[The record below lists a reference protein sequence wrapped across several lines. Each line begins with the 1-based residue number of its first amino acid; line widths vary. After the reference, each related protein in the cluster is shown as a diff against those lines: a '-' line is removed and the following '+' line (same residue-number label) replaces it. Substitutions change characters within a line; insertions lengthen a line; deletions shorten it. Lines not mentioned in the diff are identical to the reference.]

1 MRGYVSEYRAC
12 GDGSSFIPQTWNK
25 NVRFNTNSESAMQAW
40 SLLHSDE
47 VKNGFKSQNEF
58 IICAI
63 NDYYERYVQKKDDP
77 YLETREKEDAFVER
91 IVSQVT
97 EKILTNLPT
106 LAGMY
111 MMQQQAMLTAG
122 LQNAG
127 MPVMNF
133 TADPTNAN
141 MMEAGAQKV
150 TKSIKSG
157 MAENQAATKK
167 SEDILDEE
175 PEDNEFLDFSFGM

>member
-1 MRGYVSEYRAC
+1 MAEK
-12 GDGSSFIPQTWNK
+12 TWNK

-133 TADPTNAN
+133 TADATNAN

-157 MAENQAATKK
+157 MEENQAATKK

-175 PEDNEFLDFSFGM
+175 PEDNEFPDFSFGM

>member
-1 MRGYVSEYRAC
+1 MA
-12 GDGSSFIPQTWNK
+12 DKTWNK

-47 VKNGFKSQNEF
+47 VENGFKSQNEF
-58 IICAI
+58 IICVI
-63 NDYYERYVQKKDDP
+63 NDYYERYVLKKDNP

>member
-1 MRGYVSEYRAC
+1 MAEK
-12 GDGSSFIPQTWNK
+12 TWNK

-91 IVSQVT
+91 IVNQVT

-127 MPVMNF
+127 MPVTNF

-175 PEDNEFLDFSFGM
+175 PEDNEFPDFSFGM

>member
-1 MRGYVSEYRAC
+1 MAEK
-12 GDGSSFIPQTWNK
+12 TWNK

-47 VKNGFKSQNEF
+47 VENGFKSQNEF

-150 TKSIKSG
+150 AKSIKSG

>member
-1 MRGYVSEYRAC
+1 MAEK
-12 GDGSSFIPQTWNK
+12 TWNK

-63 NDYYERYVQKKDDP
+63 NDYYERYVQKKDDS

-133 TADPTNAN
+133 TADATNAN

>member
-1 MRGYVSEYRAC
+1 MAEK
-12 GDGSSFIPQTWNK
+12 TWNK

-63 NDYYERYVQKKDDP
+63 YDYYERYVQKKDDP

>member
-1 MRGYVSEYRAC
+1 
-12 GDGSSFIPQTWNK
+12 
-25 NVRFNTNSESAMQAW
+25 MQAW

-77 YLETREKEDAFVER
+77 YLETREKENAFVER

-141 MMEAGAQKV
+141 MTEAGAQKV

-157 MAENQAATKK
+157 MAENKAATKNQR
-167 SEDILDEE
+167 I
-175 PEDNEFLDFSFGM
+175 F

>member
-1 MRGYVSEYRAC
+1 MSQSYWTAASETHQRESNIIIIQLNNRSVK
-12 GDGSSFIPQTWNK
+12 DRSFSRKIE
-25 NVRFNTNSESAMQAW
+25 SER
-40 SLLHSDE
+40 SLY
-47 VKNGFKSQNEF
+47 GFKSQNEF

-141 MMEAGAQKV
+141 MMEAGAQNV

>member
-1 MRGYVSEYRAC
+1 
-12 GDGSSFIPQTWNK
+12 
-25 NVRFNTNSESAMQAW
+25 MQAW

-47 VKNGFKSQNEF
+47 VENGFKSQNEF

-63 NDYYERYVQKKDDP
+63 NDYYERYVQKKADP

-91 IVSQVT
+91 IISQIT
-97 EKILTNLPT
+97 EKNIGEPAT

-111 MMQQQAMLTAG
+111 MMQQQAILTAG
-122 LQNAG
+122 LYNAG

-133 TADPTNAN
+133 TVDATNAN
-141 MMEAGAQKV
+141 MTGAGAQNNGGC
-150 TKSIKSG
+150 SR
-157 MAENQAATKK
+157 ENGVEQGQNAGISQQETLA
-167 SEDILDEE
+167 DDE

>member
-1 MRGYVSEYRAC
+1 MAEK
-12 GDGSSFIPQTWNK
+12 TWNK

-111 MMQQQAMLTAG
+111 MIQQQAMLTAG

-150 TKSIKSG
+150 AKSIKSG
-157 MAENQAATKK
+157 MAENQVATKK

>member
-1 MRGYVSEYRAC
+1 MAEK
-12 GDGSSFIPQTWNK
+12 TWNK

-106 LAGMY
+106 LAEMY

-175 PEDNEFLDFSFGM
+175 PEDNEFPDFSFGM

>member
-1 MRGYVSEYRAC
+1 MAEK
-12 GDGSSFIPQTWNK
+12 TWNK

-127 MPVMNF
+127 MPMMNF

>member
-1 MRGYVSEYRAC
+1 MAEK
-12 GDGSSFIPQTWNK
+12 TWNK

-47 VKNGFKSQNEF
+47 VENGFKSQNEF

>member
-1 MRGYVSEYRAC
+1 MAEK
-12 GDGSSFIPQTWNK
+12 TWNK

-141 MMEAGAQKV
+141 MMEAGAQNL

>member
-1 MRGYVSEYRAC
+1 MA
-12 GDGSSFIPQTWNK
+12 DKTWNK

-47 VKNGFKSQNEF
+47 VENGFKSQNEF
-58 IICAI
+58 IICVI
-63 NDYYERYVQKKDDP
+63 NDYYERYVLKKDNP

-141 MMEAGAQKV
+141 MMEAGAQNV

-175 PEDNEFLDFSFGM
+175 PEDNEFPDFSFGM

>member
-1 MRGYVSEYRAC
+1 MAEK
-12 GDGSSFIPQTWNK
+12 TWNK

-175 PEDNEFLDFSFGM
+175 PEHNEFPDFSIGM

>member
-1 MRGYVSEYRAC
+1 MAEK
-12 GDGSSFIPQTWNK
+12 TWNK
-25 NVRFNTNSESAMQAW
+25 NVRFNTNRESAMQAW

-77 YLETREKEDAFVER
+77 YLETREKENAFVER

-141 MMEAGAQKV
+141 MTEAGAQKV

-175 PEDNEFLDFSFGM
+175 PEDNEFPDFSFGM

>member
-1 MRGYVSEYRAC
+1 MAEK
-12 GDGSSFIPQTWNK
+12 TWNK

-58 IICAI
+58 IIYAI

>member
-1 MRGYVSEYRAC
+1 MAEK
-12 GDGSSFIPQTWNK
+12 TWNK

-40 SLLHSDE
+40 SLLHSDK

-133 TADPTNAN
+133 TADATNAN

-150 TKSIKSG
+150 AKSIKSG
-157 MAENQAATKK
+157 MEENQAATKK

-175 PEDNEFLDFSFGM
+175 PEDNEFPDFSFGM

>member
-1 MRGYVSEYRAC
+1 MAEK
-12 GDGSSFIPQTWNK
+12 TWNK

-63 NDYYERYVQKKDDP
+63 NDYYYERYVQKKDDP

-175 PEDNEFLDFSFGM
+175 PEDNEFPDFSFGM

>member
-1 MRGYVSEYRAC
+1 MAEK
-12 GDGSSFIPQTWNK
+12 TWNK

-58 IICAI
+58 IICVI
-63 NDYYERYVQKKDDP
+63 YDYYERYVQKKDDP

-150 TKSIKSG
+150 TKSIKIG

-175 PEDNEFLDFSFGM
+175 PEDNEFPDFSFGM

>member
-1 MRGYVSEYRAC
+1 MAEK
-12 GDGSSFIPQTWNK
+12 TWNK

-91 IVSQVT
+91 IISQVT

>member
-1 MRGYVSEYRAC
+1 MAEK
-12 GDGSSFIPQTWNK
+12 TWNK

-111 MMQQQAMLTAG
+111 MMQQQEMLTAG

-175 PEDNEFLDFSFGM
+175 PEDNEFPDFSFGM

>member
-1 MRGYVSEYRAC
+1 M
-12 GDGSSFIPQTWNK
+12 
-25 NVRFNTNSESAMQAW
+25 
-40 SLLHSDE
+40 
-47 VKNGFKSQNEF
+47 
-58 IICAI
+58 
-63 NDYYERYVQKKDDP
+63 QKKDDP

-141 MMEAGAQKV
+141 MMEAGAQNV
-150 TKSIKSG
+150 TKSIKLSL
-157 MAENQAATKK
+157 
-167 SEDILDEE
+167 IHI
-175 PEDNEFLDFSFGM
+175 

>member
-1 MRGYVSEYRAC
+1 MAEK
-12 GDGSSFIPQTWNK
+12 TWNK

-150 TKSIKSG
+150 AKSIKSG

-175 PEDNEFLDFSFGM
+175 PEDNEFLDFSFVM

>member
-1 MRGYVSEYRAC
+1 MAEK
-12 GDGSSFIPQTWNK
+12 TWNK

-127 MPVMNF
+127 MPGMNF
-133 TADPTNAN
+133 TADSTNAN

>member
-1 MRGYVSEYRAC
+1 MAEK
-12 GDGSSFIPQTWNK
+12 TWNK

-133 TADPTNAN
+133 TADSTNAN

-175 PEDNEFLDFSFGM
+175 PEDNEFPDFSFGM

>member
-1 MRGYVSEYRAC
+1 MAKK
-12 GDGSSFIPQTWNK
+12 TWNK

>member
-1 MRGYVSEYRAC
+1 M
-12 GDGSSFIPQTWNK
+12 
-25 NVRFNTNSESAMQAW
+25 
-40 SLLHSDE
+40 
-47 VKNGFKSQNEF
+47 
-58 IICAI
+58 
-63 NDYYERYVQKKDDP
+63 QKKDDP

-97 EKILTNLPT
+97 EKIL
-106 LAGMY
+106 
-111 MMQQQAMLTAG
+111 
-122 LQNAG
+122 
-127 MPVMNF
+127 MNF

>member
-1 MRGYVSEYRAC
+1 MAEK
-12 GDGSSFIPQTWNK
+12 TWNK

-77 YLETREKEDAFVER
+77 YLETREKENAFVER

-141 MMEAGAQKV
+141 MTEAGAQKV

-157 MAENQAATKK
+157 MAENQAATKNQR
-167 SEDILDEE
+167 I
-175 PEDNEFLDFSFGM
+175 F

>member
-1 MRGYVSEYRAC
+1 MAEK
-12 GDGSSFIPQTWNK
+12 TWNK

-157 MAENQAATKK
+157 MAENQAATKNQR
-167 SEDILDEE
+167 I
-175 PEDNEFLDFSFGM
+175 F